1 VTSPNVF
8 LSRRSV
14 SVVLF
19 AAIVLIIHSC
29 NANDRSQNEYVSLE
43 ERQGDFSKAKLEYNA
58 ARLVAELQIIDSLSV
73 AWGWNTEV
81 ISGGIVYEKVEASH
95 EHVSSVSAVP
105 VIEGETVLWN
115 VSASLI
121 NGVTCFVMDSLQ
133 FVVGSASQ
141 PSGFEAIA
149 SHTLRGDSVRAIV
162 PSLLGYGNKGL
173 PGQIPP
179 GALLVL
185 HLRQF

>member
-1 VTSPNVF
+1 MTSPNNFV
-8 LSRRSV
+8 SRRSV

-19 AAIVLIIHSC
+19 AVIVLIIQSC
-29 NANDRSQNEYVSLE
+29 NTNDRSQNEYVSLE

-58 ARLVAELQIIDSLSV
+58 ARLVAELHVIDSLSE

-95 EHVSSVSAVP
+95 EHVSSVP

-162 PSLLGYGNKGL
+162 PSLQGYGNIGL
-173 PGQIPP
+173 QG
-179 GALLVL
+179 
-185 HLRQF
+185 

>member
-1 VTSPNVF
+1 VTSPNNFV
-8 LSRRSV
+8 SRRSV

-19 AAIVLIIHSC
+19 AVIVLIIQSC
-29 NANDRSQNEYVSLE
+29 NTNDRSQNEYVSLE

-58 ARLVAELQIIDSLSV
+58 ARLVAELHVIDSLSV

-95 EHVSSVSAVP
+95 EHVSSVP

>member
-1 VTSPNVF
+1 MTSPNNFV
-8 LSRRSV
+8 SRRSV

-19 AAIVLIIHSC
+19 AVIVLIIQSC
-29 NANDRSQNEYVSLE
+29 NTNDRSQNEYVSLE

-58 ARLVAELQIIDSLSV
+58 ARLVAELHVIDSLSE

-95 EHVSSVSAVP
+95 EHVSSVP

-162 PSLLGYGNKGL
+162 PSLLGYGNEGL

-185 HLRQF
+185 RLRQF

>member
-1 VTSPNVF
+1 MTSPNNFV
-8 LSRRSV
+8 SRRSV

-19 AAIVLIIHSC
+19 AVIVLIIQSC
-29 NANDRSQNEYVSLE
+29 NTNDRSQNEYVSLE

-58 ARLVAELQIIDSLSV
+58 ARLVAELHVIDSLSV

-95 EHVSSVSAVP
+95 EHVSSVP

>member
-1 VTSPNVF
+1 MTSPNNFV
-8 LSRRSV
+8 SRRSV

-19 AAIVLIIHSC
+19 AVIVLIIQSC
-29 NANDRSQNEYVSLE
+29 NTNDRSQNEYVSLE
-43 ERQGDFSKAKLEYNA
+43 VRQGDFSKAKLKYNA
-58 ARLVAELQIIDSLSV
+58 ARLVAELHIIDSLSV

-95 EHVSSVSAVP
+95 EHVSSVP

-162 PSLLGYGNKGL
+162 PSLLGYGNEGL

-185 HLRQF
+185 RLRQF

>member
-1 VTSPNVF
+1 VTSPNNFV
-8 LSRRSV
+8 SRRSV

-19 AAIVLIIHSC
+19 AVIVLIIQSC
-29 NANDRSQNEYVSLE
+29 NTNDRSQNEYVSLE
-43 ERQGDFSKAKLEYNA
+43 VRQGDFSKAKLKYNA
-58 ARLVAELQIIDSLSV
+58 ARLVAELHIIDSLSV

-95 EHVSSVSAVP
+95 EHVSSVP

-162 PSLLGYGNKGL
+162 PSLLGYGNEGL

-185 HLRQF
+185 RLRQF

>member
-1 VTSPNVF
+1 MTSPNNFVS
-8 LSRRSV
+8 LRSV

-19 AAIVLIIHSC
+19 AVIVLIIQSC
-29 NANDRSQNEYVSLE
+29 NTNDRSQNEYVSLE

-58 ARLVAELQIIDSLSV
+58 ARLVAELHVIDSLSV

-95 EHVSSVSAVP
+95 EHVSSVP

-162 PSLLGYGNKGL
+162 PSLLGYGNEGL

-185 HLRQF
+185 RLRQF

>member
-1 VTSPNVF
+1 VTSPNNFV
-8 LSRRSV
+8 SRRSV

-19 AAIVLIIHSC
+19 AAISLFILSC
-29 NANDRSQNEYVSLE
+29 NTNDRSQNEYVSLE
-43 ERQGDFSKAKLEYNA
+43 VRQGDFSKAKLKYNA
-58 ARLVAELQIIDSLSV
+58 ARLVAELHIIDSLSV

-95 EHVSSVSAVP
+95 EHVSSVP

-162 PSLLGYGNKGL
+162 PSLLGYGNEGL

-185 HLRQF
+185 RLRQF